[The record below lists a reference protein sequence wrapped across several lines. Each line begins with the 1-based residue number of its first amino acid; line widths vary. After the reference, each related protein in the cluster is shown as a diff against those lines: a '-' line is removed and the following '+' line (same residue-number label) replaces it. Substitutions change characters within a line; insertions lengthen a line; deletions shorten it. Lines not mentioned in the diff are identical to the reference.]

1 MSRTRKESEG
11 VILVMGPTGAGKSY
25 FINKLKRGGAQVGH
39 SLRAETTRCQGV
51 NIEFGSAENTRV
63 ITVVDTPGFD
73 DTHRSSAEVLSE
85 ITEYLATQ
93 HAMGI
98 PTKGVLYLHRI
109 LDNRM
114 SGSAMTSLGLFQDIV
129 GDSAL
134 KNVILVTTMW
144 NKLRAEDIA
153 EADRREQELL
163 DDFWRPMIDN
173 GSFAT
178 QFRGTSDKAAALVYH
193 LAEKQ
198 SVVLKVQEEAY
209 EQEKAV
215 VDTSAG
221 ANLNHSLQEDEEKY
235 KKRLRELERRLRRQ
249 VELGD
254 KERQRIVRR
263 EIAAVE
269 AVLKRLSMSLDH
281 LADRQGSRARI
292 RRWYRETS
300 VKIQENGVGMAFM
313 ALAAVF
319 NITVSVVRLVGGV

>member
-1 MSRTRKESEG
+1 
-11 VILVMGPTGAGKSY
+11 
-25 FINKLKRGGAQVGH
+25 
-39 SLRAETTRCQGV
+39 
-51 NIEFGSAENTRV
+51 
-63 ITVVDTPGFD
+63 
-73 DTHRSSAEVLSE
+73 
-85 ITEYLATQ
+85 
-93 HAMGI
+93 
-98 PTKGVLYLHRI
+98 
-109 LDNRM
+109 M

-215 VDTSAG
+215 IDTSAG

-292 RRWYRETS
+292 RRWYREALA
-300 VKIQENGVGMAFM
+300 KIQENGVGMAFM

-319 NITVSVVRLVGGV
+319 NITVSVVRLAGGV

>member
-1 MSRTRKESEG
+1 

-39 SLRAETTRCQGV
+39 SLRSETAGCQGV
-51 NIEFGSAENTRV
+51 NIEFGSAENARV

-114 SGSAMTSLGLFQDIV
+114 SGSAMTSLNLFQDIV

-209 EQEKAV
+209 DQEKAV

-235 KKRLRELERRLRRQ
+235 KKRLRELERRL
-249 VELGD
+249 
-254 KERQRIVRR
+254 
-263 EIAAVE
+263 
-269 AVLKRLSMSLDH
+269 
-281 LADRQGSRARI
+281 
-292 RRWYRETS
+292 
-300 VKIQENGVGMAFM
+300 
-313 ALAAVF
+313 
-319 NITVSVVRLVGGV
+319 